1 MGTGFTDD
9 VITVVSGIVV
19 MVIFD
24 GSVVVMSSSKINMK
38 QLSNRKVLRS
48 VLA

>member
-1 MGTGFTDD
+1 MGTGFIDD